1 VNRLSSI
8 LAICALLSVVRVPL
22 AQAEGLQ
29 PAPGD
34 DDVLLLDQ
42 HFAMHLGGSIGAASF
57 SVGAL
62 VVGIKSLVEA
72 RDQTSTRA
80 AQSRFIL
87 GLTLTSMGVST
98 VVSASTGIQRSA
110 VHWRS
115 TRKQFLGG
123 SPAQKRLLREREVK
137 RLRAMVNNRALSLIA
152 DGSFLA
158 IGIVLMAV
166 EATDLGLPLV
176 LDGSLVLGVD
186 IFRLVVDHQ
195 FSLRWESREL
205 DSEGGYFSER
215 RTKKLLPVPLPV
227 ILPGRDRGAPPG
239 AGVVVAGV
247 F

>member
-1 VNRLSSI
+1 MRRL
-8 LAICALLSVVRVPL
+8 ASVLVAVVLVMVVQVPL
-22 AQAEGLQ
+22 VHAEGLQ

-34 DDVLLLDQ
+34 DDVRLLDQ

-72 RDQTSTRA
+72 GAETSTRA
-80 AQSRFIL
+80 AQSRFVL

-98 VVSASTGIQRSA
+98 VVSASSGIQRS
-110 VHWRS
+110 VLNWKS
-115 TRKQFLGG
+115 TRKQFLVA

-137 RLRAMVNNRALSLIA
+137 RLRALVKNRALALIA

-195 FSLRWESREL
+195 FSLRWENRGL
-205 DSEGGYFSER
+205 DSGEGYFSVR
-215 RTKKLLPVPLPV
+215 RPKKPLPVPLPFIV
-227 ILPGRDRGAPPG
+227 PGRDKGAPPA
-239 AGVVVAGV
+239 AGVVIGGV

>member
-1 VNRLSSI
+1 MNRVGSVLVISV
-8 LAICALLSVVRVPL
+8 LLSVARVPL
-22 AQAEGLQ
+22 VQAEGLQ
-29 PAPGD
+29 PVPGD

-72 RDQTSTRA
+72 SDQTSTRA
-80 AQSRFIL
+80 AQSHFVL

-98 VVSASTGIQRSA
+98 VLSASTGIQRSA
-110 VHWRS
+110 LHRKS
-115 TRKQFLGG
+115 TRKQFLGA

-137 RLRAMVNNRALSLIA
+137 RLRALVSNRALSLIA

-186 IFRLVVDHQ
+186 IFRLVIDHQ
-195 FSLRWESREL
+195 FSLRWESRGL
-205 DSEGGYFSER
+205 DSEGGYFSAL

-227 ILPGRDRGAPPG
+227 ILPGGDRGAAPG
-239 AGVVVAGV
+239 AGVVIAGV